1 MDKDQNLNLKIE
13 NKEVAQFTGMA
24 RVQEFVRTVL
34 SVIGMIVVIV
44 ILCVI
49 GLLIYGAMS
58 DDSTTTKTTQTNKSQ
73 PAVKKSQPSQ
83 PAYEPPPRA
92 KIDLTGW
99 RQLRKDMSQNDVRS
113 LLGEPKHIQGG
124 PFAIWSYSNSGSVTF
139 YKDVVYSWQEPSE

>member
-1 MDKDQNLNLKIE
+1 
-13 NKEVAQFTGMA
+13 
-24 RVQEFVRTVL
+24 
-34 SVIGMIVVIV
+34 MIVVIV

-58 DDSTTTKTTQTNKSQ
+58 DDSAPTKTTQTNKSQ

-83 PAYEPPPRA
+83 PAYEPPQRA

-113 LLGEPKHIQGG
+113 LLGEPKRIQGG
-124 PFAIWSYSNSGSVTF
+124 PFATWSYSNFGSVTF

>member
-34 SVIGMIVVIV
+34 SVIGMLVVIV
-44 ILCVI
+44 IICFI

-58 DDSTTTKTTQTNKSQ
+58 DDSPSTNTTQTNKSQ
-73 PAVKKSQPSQ
+73 PAVKKSPPSQ
-83 PAYEPPPRA
+83 PAVEPQRKA

-99 RQLRKDMSQNDVRS
+99 RQLRKDMSQNDVRA

-139 YKDVVYSWQEPSE
+139 YKDLVYSWQEPSE